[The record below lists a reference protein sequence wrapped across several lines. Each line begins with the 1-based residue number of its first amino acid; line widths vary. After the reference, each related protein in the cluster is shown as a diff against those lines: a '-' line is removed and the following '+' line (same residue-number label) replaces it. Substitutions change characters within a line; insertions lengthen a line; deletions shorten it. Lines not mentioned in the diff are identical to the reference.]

1 MTPAPAAAARNT
13 KNAVESETIMNDEE
27 LQQTIQDLTESIDK
41 LTNSEKPLTKA
52 EKRHR
57 QILSLQKETL
67 LKMKEARAKND
78 TIQERNLAVDY
89 GLLTTMGEKHPF
101 LMSFLRTKF
110 KWNVF

>member
-1 MTPAPAAAARNT
+1 MT
-13 KNAVESETIMNDEE
+13 DEE
-27 LQQTIQDLTESIDK
+27 LERTIQEVSEELDK
-41 LTNSEKPLTKA
+41 LYNSEKPLTKK

-57 QILSLQKETL
+57 QILPLQKETL
-67 LKMKEARAKND
+67 LKMKEARARKD
-78 TIQERNLAVDY
+78 TIQEGDLALTY